1 MSSAPTTNFNP
12 FDPEQIRDPYPVYHR
27 LRDETPIVMIA
38 ELLGIERERRDSTQ
52 SLSENGV
59 KSVWRSNQSSFSWR
73 FSQFTMA

>member
-1 MSSAPTTNFNP
+1 MSSGPTTDSNP
-12 FDPEQIRDPYPVYHR
+12 FNLEQIRDPYPADRR
-27 LRDETPIVMIA
+27 LRDETPIIMIA